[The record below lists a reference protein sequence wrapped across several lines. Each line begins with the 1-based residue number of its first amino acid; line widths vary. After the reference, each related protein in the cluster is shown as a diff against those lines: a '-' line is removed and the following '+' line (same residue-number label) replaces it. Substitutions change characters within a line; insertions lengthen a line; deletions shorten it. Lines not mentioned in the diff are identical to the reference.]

1 MLGDEQRKNKTFGK
15 GEKQNIFQSFLRS
28 ERKGFSELESG
39 IAKTGIQVF
48 LTTEVSGVFKTDQS
62 NEMTVRPVVE
72 YFIYL
77 LIT

>member
-1 MLGDEQRKNKTFGK
+1 MLGDEQRKNKTFGN

-48 LTTEVSGVFKTDQS
+48 LTTEKTDQS